1 MSEGGSSGGA
11 VSGWAPLWPVNGSLL
26 HVRVTASLLGRV
38 GPRACPE
45 FLAAKAH
52 PEVYP
57 RPERF
62 VPRRYHRFET
72 FALGLVVAA
81 VREVDS
87 GRLPAGAGEAWSAVA
102 VRAVAAAETGG
113 AARGEVHPAARRW
126 ATYAVETYLEASESL
141 AQQHAAAGGSPLQL
155 DQARALGHAQD
166 GAVREVTVWGLGY
179 ASEDGRTR
187 ELRTLRLRSPSSAR
201 PRTTQEIATYAM
213 VTANG
218 RRVLEGAG
226 RWSDPFDVAAPDPA
240 PDLVRV
246 VDVGLGD
253 GSTVVLWEGTPH
265 QAQTSYAGVAR
276 PLVPAVTDGGQPV
289 PQRSCAEC
297 KVRPVC
303 TELPTRP
310 GLLGLPDQGTHPR
323 VLAPSKL
330 WTYQVCP
337 AKYLLTTDLRLPA
350 GPREQTA
357 SMVRGTRVHRWLE
370 QAHLR
375 GFACSAGDLPD
386 DAGGV
391 TDEATRL
398 AAAADLAEADVREV
412 VPWLAQHVTVCPFTT
427 LPDVAASVPERD
439 VVVDDTDA
447 DVLVV
452 TRPDLLLATGDGPVW
467 RETKTLAVMPT
478 LGDLELLPAYPQA
491 AVGVC
496 ALADRAVTDPTVV
509 AASGPG
515 PGSVELELL
524 TATGARLARYDAA
537 DEATVLVARRSLAEA
552 TYGWHQDDEFPT
564 RPGTACAF
572 CEVAQWCPDANADP
586 VGPTV
591 ELDGLTFDTTTGE
604 LLGSPVEASS
614 PRAVGVAASVL
625 GAPAEPGDDEDIPF

>member
-1 MSEGGSSGGA
+1 VSEGGA

-38 GPRACPE
+38 VPRACPE

-52 PEVYP
+52 PEVFP
-57 RPERF
+57 RPERY

-72 FALGLVVAA
+72 FTLGLVVEAVKLVESGQLRAA
-81 VREVDS
+81 AD
-87 GRLPAGAGEAWSAVA
+87 EAWSAVA
-102 VRAVAAAETGG
+102 VRAVAAAELGG

-126 ATYAVETYLEASESL
+126 ATYAVATYLETSETL
-141 AQQHAAAGGSPLQL
+141 AQQHAAAGGSPLRL
-155 DQARALGHAQD
+155 DELRALGHQRD
-166 GAVREVTVWGLGY
+166 GAVREVAVWGLAY

-187 ELRTLRLRSPSSAR
+187 ELRTLRLRSPSAAR
-201 PRTTQEIATYAM
+201 PRTAQEVATYAA

-218 RRVLEGAG
+218 RRVLEGGAA
-226 RWSDPFDVAAPDPA
+226 RWSDPFEVALADPE

-265 QAQTSYAGVAR
+265 QAQSTYGGVAR
-276 PLVPAVTDGGQPV
+276 PLVPAVTDGGTPV

-375 GFACSAGDLPD
+375 GFACGTDDLPAD
-386 DAGGV
+386 GGGLG
-391 TDEATRL
+391 DEAARL
-398 AAAADLAEADVREV
+398 AAGAGLDPSELRDV
-412 VPWLAQHVTVCPFTT
+412 VPWLAQHVVVCPFAA

-452 TRPDLLLATGDGPVW
+452 TRPDLLLATPAGPVW

-478 LGDLELLPAYPQA
+478 LDDLELLPAYPQA

-496 ALADRAVTDPTVV
+496 ALADRAVTDPTVMSV
-509 AASGPG
+509 SGPA
-515 PGSVELELL
+515 PGAVELELL
-524 TATGARLARYDAA
+524 TATGARLVRYDAG
-537 DEATVLVARRSLAEA
+537 DEATVLAARRALAEA
-552 TYGWHQDDEFPT
+552 TYAWHQDDEFPT

-586 VGPTV
+586 VGATV
-591 ELDGLTFDTTTGE
+591 QLDGLTFDTTTGE
-604 LLGSPVEASS
+604 LVGAPAEASS
-614 PRAVGVAASVL
+614 PRAVGLASSVL

>member
-1 MSEGGSSGGA
+1 MSDGGA

-57 RPERF
+57 RPERY

-72 FALGLVVAA
+72 FVLGLVVAA
-81 VREVDS
+81 VREVES
-87 GRLPAGAGEAWSAVA
+87 GRVPAGAGEPWPAVA
-102 VRAVAAAETGG
+102 VRAVAAAEATG
-113 AARGEVHPAARRW
+113 AAKGEVHPAARRW
-126 ATYAVETYLEASESL
+126 ATHAVETYLETSEAL
-141 AQQHAAAGGSPLQL
+141 AQQHAAAGGAPMRP
-155 DQARALGHAQD
+155 DQARALGHRQD
-166 GAVREVTVWGLGY
+166 ATVREVTVWGLAY

-187 ELRTLRLRSPSSAR
+187 ELRTLRLRSPSGAR
-201 PRTTQEIATYAM
+201 PRTTQEVATYAT

-218 RRVLEGAG
+218 RRVLEGGA

-240 PDLVRV
+240 PDVVRV

-253 GSTVVLWEGTPH
+253 GSTVVLWEGAPH
-265 QAQTSYAGVAR
+265 DAQATYAGVAR
-276 PLVPAVTDGGQPV
+276 PLVPAVTDGGTPV

-297 KVRPVC
+297 KVRSVC
-303 TELPTRP
+303 TELPARP
-310 GLLGLPDQGTHPR
+310 GMLGLPDQGTHPR

-375 GFACSAGDLPD
+375 GFACSEADLPD
-386 DAGGV
+386 ADGALSE
-391 TDEATRL
+391 EAARL
-398 AAAADLAEADVREV
+398 AAAADLDGSDVGEV
-412 VPWLAQHVTVCPFTT
+412 APWLAQHVTVCPFST

-452 TRPDLLLATGDGPVW
+452 TRPDILLATAAGPVW

-509 AASGPG
+509 AAAGPG
-515 PGSVELELL
+515 PGAVELELL
-524 TATGARLARYDAA
+524 TATGARLARYDAS
-537 DEATVLVARRSLAEA
+537 DEVTLLAARRALAEA
-552 TYGWHQDDEFPT
+552 TYAWHQDDEFPT
-564 RPGTACAF
+564 RPGTHCAF

-591 ELDGLTFDTTTGE
+591 DLDGLTFDTATGE
-604 LLGSPVEASS
+604 LVGAPADAST
-614 PRAVGVAASVL
+614 PRAVGLAASVL

>member
-1 MSEGGSSGGA
+1 
-11 VSGWAPLWPVNGSLL
+11 
-26 HVRVTASLLGRV
+26 
-38 GPRACPE
+38 
-45 FLAAKAH
+45 
-52 PEVYP
+52 
-57 RPERF
+57 
-62 VPRRYHRFET
+62 VPTGTDE
-72 FALGLVVAA
+72 
-81 VREVDS
+81 
-87 GRLPAGAGEAWSAVA
+87 PWSAVA
-102 VRAVAAAETGG
+102 VRAVAAAEAAGG
-113 AARGEVHPAARRW
+113 AKGEVHPAARRW
-126 ATYAVETYLEASESL
+126 ATHAVGTYLETSESL
-141 AQQHAAAGGSPLQL
+141 AQQHAAAGGAPLRP
-155 DQARALGHAQD
+155 DQPRALGHARD
-166 GAVREVTVWGLGY
+166 GAVREVTVWGLAY

-187 ELRTLRLRSPSSAR
+187 ELRTLRLRSPSGVR
-201 PRTTQEIATYAM
+201 PRTTQEVATYAT

-226 RWSDPFDVAAPDPA
+226 KWSDPLDFAAPDAA
-240 PDLVRV
+240 PDVVRV

-253 GSTVVLWEGTPH
+253 GSTVLLWEGTPH
-265 QAQTSYAGVAR
+265 EAQASYAGVAR
-276 PLVPAVTDGGQPV
+276 PLVSAVTDGGTPV

-297 KVRPVC
+297 KVRSVC
-303 TELPTRP
+303 TELPARP

-357 SMVRGTRVHRWLE
+357 SMVRGARVHRWLE

-375 GFACSAGDLPD
+375 SFACSRDDLPD
-386 DAGGV
+386 TDGV
-391 TDEATRL
+391 MGDEAARL
-398 AAAADLAEADVREV
+398 AAAADLAEPEVREV
-412 VPWLAQHVTVCPFTT
+412 APWLARHVTVCPFAT

-452 TRPDLLLATGDGPVW
+452 TRPDILLATAAGPVW

-496 ALADRAVTDPTVV
+496 ALADRAVTDPTMVT
-509 AASGPG
+509 ASGPAAG
-515 PGSVELELL
+515 VVELELL
-524 TATGARLARYDAA
+524 TATGARLARYDAGA
-537 DEATVLVARRSLAEA
+537 EVTVLAARRALAEA
-552 TYGWHQDDEFPT
+552 TYAWHQDDEFPT

-586 VGPTV
+586 VGATV
-591 ELDGLTFDTTTGE
+591 ELDGLTFDTATGE
-604 LLGSPVEASS
+604 LVGAPAEAST
-614 PRAVGVAASVL
+614 PRAVGLAASVL